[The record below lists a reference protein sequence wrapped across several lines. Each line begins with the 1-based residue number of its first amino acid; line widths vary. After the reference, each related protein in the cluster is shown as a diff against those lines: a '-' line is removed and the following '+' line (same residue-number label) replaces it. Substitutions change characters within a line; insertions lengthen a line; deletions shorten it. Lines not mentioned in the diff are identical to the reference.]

1 MPDASASNRRAPE
14 DRFSPSVAL
23 EGTKKDAAVG
33 GMRAA
38 ATGYDARPLVPAG
51 GAGVRWSDVPMAI
64 RNVAGVQFLGV
75 QSIVVDAARAVAT
88 VVSPDGERGSVT
100 ATLQADGSVRVS
112 AQVGVFP
119 SPDRDSAF
127 EHALSAELLRLGRIP
142 RPQP

>member
-1 MPDASASNRRAPE
+1 MPDASASNHRAPE
-14 DRFSPSVAL
+14 DRFSPAVTLDGSR
-23 EGTKKDAAVG
+23 KDAAVG

-38 ATGYDARPLVPAG
+38 AAGYDARPLVPAG

-75 QSIVVDAARAVAT
+75 QSIVVDPARAVAT
-88 VVSPDGERGSVT
+88 VVSPDGERGTAT
-100 ATLQADGSVRVS
+100 ATLQPDGSIRVS

-119 SPDRDSAF
+119 STDRDAAF
-127 EHALSAELLRLGRIP
+127 EHAIGAELVRLGRIA